1 MNSPVV
7 IAVAIACLM
16 VAWLAWSFSWTAKQT
31 LLGAWVVALPNGTQ
45 VTLQFD
51 GERKGGTYKQLSKQ
65 NGVESREFG
74 HWTIKLL
81 EVRLLIM
88 ATDIKD
94 HPRFGLDTRYW
105 LNFTNKDQITIGR
118 AESCDI
124 GLFGDNQIEKLH
136 ASILLSGS
144 RYYVEDEK
152 TPAGTFVND
161 QPAVGRVALRSGD
174 LIRVGGS
181 VLCFRERAKRA

>member
-16 VAWLAWSFSWTAKQT
+16 VAWFAWSFSWAAKQT
-31 LLGAWVVALPNGTQ
+31 LLGAWVVALPNGTH

-105 LNFTNKDQITIGR
+105 LNFTNKDQITINGPERSKWSLQR
-118 AESCDI
+118 AAEGVRLDFDAPKI
-124 GLFGDNQIEKLH
+124 
-136 ASILLSGS
+136 
-144 RYYVEDEK
+144 
-152 TPAGTFVND
+152 PA
-161 QPAVGRVALRSGD
+161 
-174 LIRVGGS
+174 
-181 VLCFRERAKRA
+181 